1 MQHSAQNPRQ
11 IPAQNPRQNPVQQPA
26 KPIAQH
32 PPQYSNRL
40 TADNANKTSLG
51 KLPSHTVLGFE
62 TINEIDEKVSSEEWE
77 AFGANWIRNIRMSFK
92 ISNFVYVFPFE
103 IDRKIFNI
111 EVSFQTIMN
120 PKKKLHLGLKILHP
134 QAEEERGGEDKP
146 ARRNKL
152 ITIAQYNF
160 RDSEY
165 TEEDLNEIIT
175 PKSRYFPDSHTEK
188 IAFDNVEH
196 FC

>member
-1 MQHSAQNPRQ
+1 MGGLRRQ
-11 IPAQNPRQNPVQQPA
+11 LDP
-26 KPIAQH
+26 QH
-32 PPQYSNRL
+32 PHVFQNLKFRLRLSLRDRPQNFQHWSFVPDDHEPKKE
-40 TADNANKTSLG
+40 TAPGAKNPAP
-51 KLPSHTVLGFE
+51 PSRYPNPITP
-62 TINEIDEKVSSEEWE
+62 I
-77 AFGANWIRNIRMSFK
+77 
-92 ISNFVYVFPFE
+92 
-103 IDRKIFNI
+103 
-111 EVSFQTIMN
+111 N
-120 PKKKLHLGLKILHP
+120 PKL
-134 QAEEERGGEDKP
+134 EEERGGEDKP